1 MAYAFKAFTPWNQ
14 VKSWDKSNDRNRS
27 PDVPFSNDFLWP
39 GKLQSEFETTSNTVA
54 VTWIR
59 LKKKKK
65 KEEEQKH
72 QEPLSCFL
80 NSASAEYLCWQHPVS
95 HSRKFDRGTLYIT
108 HASPRSREYLH
119 KQNPRDRVI
128 TIFLFLL
135 PPSPCYKR
143 VILSF
148 LGYLPWTSRNAT

>member
-14 VKSWDKSNDRNRS
+14 GKSWDKSNDRNRS
-27 PDVPFSNDFLWP
+27 PDVPFSNDFLLP

-54 VTWIR
+54 VTWIK

-65 KEEEQKH
+65 GRQKH
-72 QEPLSCFL
+72 QEPLSSFL

-95 HSRKFDRGTLYIT
+95 HSRRFDRGTLYIT
-108 HASPRSREYLH
+108 HAGPRSRGEYLH
-119 KQNPRDRVI
+119 KQNPRDHVI

-135 PPSPCYKR
+135 PLSPPDKR

-148 LGYLPWTSRNAT
+148 LGYLPWTSRNVT